1 MNKLVIL
8 FVVLFLSA
16 CGPRLDEDAQLAKE
30 YLKEQGYSVKSYEG
44 KFSHIIEREQL
55 IHKPDIFVWAVQ
67 TVEPDAYIGKEITQ
81 ERFIVKHHPLSK
93 IYGPQ
98 KSFSYKVSVSVF
110 MFEGEIIGGISFPV
124 GNGIAG
130 SPYSLDGKTAEE
142 VINGDYAE
150 WNKQWNEK
158 YGD

>member
-1 MNKLVIL
+1 MKKLVIL

-44 KFSHIIEREQL
+44 RFSHIIEREQL

-81 ERFIVKHHPLSK
+81 ERFIVKNHPLSK

-110 MFEGEIIGGISFPV
+110 LFKGEIIGGISFPV

-142 VINGDYAE
+142 VIEMDYAE

-158 YGD
+158 YGY